1 MTNGTVQV
9 ELRVTNRELTDDLRN
24 TSSSAYLQFVKNF
37 TEKVEGRG
45 TLPGVTMC
53 LVVHPNAFH
62 GCRKRRGSPCMIFS
76 RMYLGGPQGGP
87 GGRGREWDPNIA
99 PGDLFSSR

>member
-1 MTNGTVQV
+1 M
-9 ELRVTNRELTDDLRN
+9 ELRVTNREFTDDLRN

-37 TEKVEGRG
+37 TEQVEGRG

-76 RMYLGGPQGGP
+76 GIYLGGPPGRSRRKGKGMGP
-87 GGRGREWDPNIA
+87 
-99 PGDLFSSR
+99 